1 MLNNKWMQKKES
13 GNVLSK
19 QELNERSTWTSEQ
32 FMIADFQDQLEH
44 NREAEKRQKIDNK
57 IMSGGSLSPE
67 EISYLEKND
76 PVALKKYRETKEEK
90 ESYKEKLRQCKT
102 KEEVDRV
109 KLQKLGE
116 LESSL
121 SSIVNDPAIPKSA
134 KLAKAQE
141 ILAKTNNIEAA
152 HLEFVKSADYQ
163 SMPTDEEKKEQDA
176 ADNDISDEITDSEK
190 ADDTELTD
198 ASDNI
203 PDKADTVDTKVSD
216 KTSEKDNHKKEY
228 STEIKKVSRKLK
240 KGFEAADMHVDTIV
254 HNEMRDIDGDVN
266 DLSDGLNS
274 IYILSLLETYAEY
287 GSTVPYIILIEDPE
301 IYLHPQLQK
310 IASEILY
317 KLSRKNQVIFCT
329 HSPQMLFNFTTRQIR
344 QVIND
349 KDNNT
354 VATPEADID
363 DILDDLGYAAND
375 LMNVSFVFIVE
386 GKQDRSRL
394 PLLLEKY
401 YSEVIDENGNLNR
414 IAIIATN
421 SCTNIKTYANLKYIN
436 TLYLKDEF
444 LMIRDGD
451 GKDADHLRDQLT
463 NYYKQRAKQDYGNL
477 PRVTDR
483 NVLILKYYSFEN
495 YFLDPEIMTKIG
507 VIKSVDQFYDIL
519 YAKYKEYLYRL
530 VSTKN
535 MLEKLNITIETRQ
548 DIIDNMENIRKYV
561 RGHNLYDIFYGRYK
575 GEKENAILRAYIDA
589 APRENFED
597 IFTAID
603 NFVYFNNRRNE

>member
-1 MLNNKWMQKKES
+1 VILSGTIASTVQLQMLNNKWMQKKES

-57 IMSGGSLSPE
+57 IMSPE

-254 HNEMRDIDGDVN
+254 
-266 DLSDGLNS
+266 
-274 IYILSLLETYAEY
+274 
-287 GSTVPYIILIEDPE
+287 
-301 IYLHPQLQK
+301 
-310 IASEILY
+310 
-317 KLSRKNQVIFCT
+317 
-329 HSPQMLFNFTTRQIR
+329 
-344 QVIND
+344 
-349 KDNNT
+349 
-354 VATPEADID
+354 
-363 DILDDLGYAAND
+363 
-375 LMNVSFVFIVE
+375 
-386 GKQDRSRL
+386 
-394 PLLLEKY
+394 
-401 YSEVIDENGNLNR
+401 
-414 IAIIATN
+414 
-421 SCTNIKTYANLKYIN
+421 
-436 TLYLKDEF
+436 
-444 LMIRDGD
+444 
-451 GKDADHLRDQLT
+451 
-463 NYYKQRAKQDYGNL
+463 
-477 PRVTDR
+477 
-483 NVLILKYYSFEN
+483 
-495 YFLDPEIMTKIG
+495 
-507 VIKSVDQFYDIL
+507 
-519 YAKYKEYLYRL
+519 
-530 VSTKN
+530 
-535 MLEKLNITIETRQ
+535 
-548 DIIDNMENIRKYV
+548 
-561 RGHNLYDIFYGRYK
+561 
-575 GEKENAILRAYIDA
+575 
-589 APRENFED
+589 
-597 IFTAID
+597 
-603 NFVYFNNRRNE
+603 